1 MRHALLV
8 ILGRAGILAVVC
20 GCVLLVLSGCVESEQ
35 SVGGPA
41 SRLAVSKPTGEVNGD
56 LPPSAMTL
64 HSLAK
69 ILAAQGKDRECEFVL
84 RTCVRQHPQ
93 FLPAYNNLAE
103 LFMRQGRANEAIEIL
118 SNALQINPRDPVL
131 LNNLGMCYLV
141 SRQYEKALANFTAAA
156 GIVPG
161 REKYRVN
168 MATALGL
175 LGRQDEAAALLE
187 QVLSADAAAH
197 DAQVL
202 QKAHEKLSDAAKS
215 PPQ

>member
-1 MRHALLV
+1 
-8 ILGRAGILAVVC
+8 
-20 GCVLLVLSGCVESEQ
+20 VLSGCVESEQ
-35 SVGGPA
+35 SVTRGPD